1 MIQKQLESYYLE
13 SMYKKSFVKTPLKR
27 DNTYST
33 RPTRETL
40 NSSGHRDSLNA
51 KYFDM
56 VKSKMRRVTSANR
69 YLDYEQQAGDSC
81 EKLNWKSRG
90 SEDLEEEVKLVPKA
104 PQIDLFSL
112 SRMNTKDLNEKTQRI
127 ISKKNAVKFSNH
139 SNQNIKKV
147 SKIEITLID
156 PNISDCKVPLTHLN
170 QNLSIIE
177 DQSKYSLF
185 INVYL

>member
-1 MIQKQLESYYLE
+1 M
-13 SMYKKSFVKTPLKR
+13 KTPLKR

-81 EKLNWKSRG
+81 EKLN
-90 SEDLEEEVKLVPKA
+90 
-104 PQIDLFSL
+104 
-112 SRMNTKDLNEKTQRI
+112 
-127 ISKKNAVKFSNH
+127 
-139 SNQNIKKV
+139 
-147 SKIEITLID
+147 
-156 PNISDCKVPLTHLN
+156 
-170 QNLSIIE
+170 
-177 DQSKYSLF
+177 
-185 INVYL
+185 